1 MNTHNNFVRAND
13 HNLYQRGFNQ
23 NLNGMNT
30 QFQNSNMMHSNTPNQ
45 NEAFQKYNVIP
56 NRGPQYTL
64 INKKNRIICVVNNKG
79 TLKLNNIFK
88 DVSKVQLLS
97 ALKLDTSGNTAGVG
111 GIDASG
117 GFYSLHINEFSGRG
131 KYGDV
136 SGADIRTLDSF
147 ATLDINSDNNYLNQ
161 YNTNR
166 DEVIFDPPLNGL
178 DSLTFSLYDRYG
190 KPEDDLR
197 NIKYEF
203 IIETVS
209 KIRNY

>member
-1 MNTHNNFVRAND
+1 MNTYNNFVRAND
-13 HNLYQRGFNQ
+13 PNLYQRGFNQ

-30 QFQNSNMMHSNTPNQ
+30 QFQNSNMMHSNAPNQ

-56 NRGPQYTL
+56 NKGPQYTL

-97 ALKLDTSGNTAGVG
+97 ALKLDTQGNTTGVG
-111 GIDASG
+111 RIDASG

-136 SGADIRTLDSF
+136 SGAAIKTLDSF
-147 ATLDINSDNNYLNQ
+147 ATLDINSDSNYLNQ

-190 KPEDDLR
+190 NPEDSLR

-203 IIETVS
+203 IVETVS

>member
-13 HNLYQRGFNQ
+13 PNLYQRGFNQ

-56 NRGPQYTL
+56 NRGPQHTL
-64 INKKNRIICVVNNKG
+64 INKKNRVICVVNNKG
-79 TLKLNNIFK
+79 TFKLNNIFK

-147 ATLDINSDNNYLNQ
+147 ATLDINSDSNYLNQ

-166 DEVIFDPPLNGL
+166 DEVTFDPPLNGL

-190 KPEDDLR
+190 NPEDSLR

>member
-1 MNTHNNFVRAND
+1 
-13 HNLYQRGFNQ
+13 
-23 NLNGMNT
+23 MNT
-30 QFQNSNMMHSNTPNQ
+30 QFQNSNMMHSNAPNQ

-147 ATLDINSDNNYLNQ
+147 ATLDINSDNNYLA
-161 YNTNR
+161 
-166 DEVIFDPPLNGL
+166 
-178 DSLTFSLYDRYG
+178 
-190 KPEDDLR
+190 
-197 NIKYEF
+197 
-203 IIETVS
+203 
-209 KIRNY
+209 KI

>member
-13 HNLYQRGFNQ
+13 PNLYQRGFNQ

-30 QFQNSNMMHSNTPNQ
+30 QFQNSNMMHSNAPNQ

-56 NRGPQYTL
+56 NKGPQYTL

-190 KPEDDLR
+190 NPEDSLR

>member
-13 HNLYQRGFNQ
+13 PNLYQRGFNQ

-56 NRGPQYTL
+56 NRGPQHTL
-64 INKKNRIICVVNNKG
+64 INKKNRVICVVNNKG
-79 TLKLNNIFK
+79 TFKLNNIFK

-97 ALKLDTSGNTAGVG
+97 ALKLDTSGNTTGVG

-147 ATLDINSDNNYLNQ
+147 ATLDINSDSNYLNQ

-166 DEVIFDPPLNGL
+166 DEVTFDPPLNGL

-190 KPEDDLR
+190 NPEDSLR

>member
-13 HNLYQRGFNQ
+13 NNLYQRGFNQ

-45 NEAFQKYNVIP
+45 SDVFQKYNVIP

-64 INKKNRIICVVNNKG
+64 INKKNRVICVVDSSG
-79 TLKLNNIFK
+79 IFKLNNIFK

-97 ALKLDTSGNTAGVG
+97 ALKLDTSGNTAGVDG
-111 GIDASG
+111 RDASG

-131 KYGDV
+131 KYGNI
-136 SGADIRTLDSF
+136 SEPDIKILDSF
-147 ATLDINSDNNYLNQ
+147 ATLDINSDSNYLNQ

-166 DEVIFDPPLNGL
+166 DEVTFDPPLNGL

-190 KPEDDLR
+190 KAADTLR

>member
-1 MNTHNNFVRAND
+1 MNTYNNFVRAND
-13 HNLYQRGFNQ
+13 PNLYQRGFNQ

-30 QFQNSNMMHSNTPNQ
+30 QFQNSNMMHSNAPNQ

-56 NRGPQYTL
+56 NKGPQYTL

-166 DEVIFDPPLNGL
+166 DEVTFDPPLNGL

-190 KPEDDLR
+190 NPEDSLR

>member
-13 HNLYQRGFNQ
+13 PNLYQRGFNQ

-56 NRGPQYTL
+56 NRGPQHTL
-64 INKKNRIICVVNNKG
+64 INKKNRVICVVNNKG

-147 ATLDINSDNNYLNQ
+147 ATLDINSDSNYLNQ

-166 DEVIFDPPLNGL
+166 DEVTFDPPLNGL

-190 KPEDDLR
+190 NPEDSLR

>member
-13 HNLYQRGFNQ
+13 NNLYQRGFNQ

-30 QFQNSNMMHSNTPNQ
+30 QFRNSNMMHSNTPNQ
-45 NEAFQKYNVIP
+45 NDAFQKYNVIP
-56 NRGPQYTL
+56 NRGPQHTL
-64 INKKNRIICVVNNKG
+64 INKKNRVICIVDSSG
-79 TLKLNNIFK
+79 IFKLNNIFK

-131 KYGDV
+131 KYGNI
-136 SGADIRTLDSF
+136 SESDIKILDSF
-147 ATLDINSDNNYLNQ
+147 ATLDINSDSNYLNQ

-166 DEVIFDPPLNGL
+166 DEVTFDPPLNGL

-190 KPEDDLR
+190 NPVDSLR

>member
-1 MNTHNNFVRAND
+1 MNTYNNFVRAND
-13 HNLYQRGFNQ
+13 PNLYQRGFNQ

-30 QFQNSNMMHSNTPNQ
+30 QFQNSNMMHSNAPNQ
-45 NEAFQKYNVIP
+45 NEAVQKYNVIP
-56 NRGPQYTL
+56 NKGRQYKL

-136 SGADIRTLDSF
+136 SGAAIKTLDSF
-147 ATLDINSDNNYLNQ
+147 ATLDINSDSNYLNQ

-166 DEVIFDPPLNGL
+166 DEVTFDPPLNGL

-190 KPEDDLR
+190 NPEDSLR

>member
-1 MNTHNNFVRAND
+1 MNTYNNFVRAND
-13 HNLYQRGFNQ
+13 PNLYQRGFNQ

-30 QFQNSNMMHSNTPNQ
+30 QFQNSNMMHSNAPNQ

-56 NRGPQYTL
+56 NKGPQYTL

-147 ATLDINSDNNYLNQ
+147 ATLDINSDSNYLNQ

-190 KPEDDLR
+190 NPEDSLR

>member
-13 HNLYQRGFNQ
+13 NNLYQRGFNQ

-45 NEAFQKYNVIP
+45 NDAFQRYNVIP
-56 NRGPQYTL
+56 NSGHQHTL
-64 INKKNRIICVVNNKG
+64 INKKNRVICVVNNKG
-79 TLKLNNIFK
+79 TFKLNNIFK

-136 SGADIRTLDSF
+136 SGADIKTLDSF
-147 ATLDINSDNNYLNQ
+147 ATLDINSDSNYLNQ

-166 DEVIFDPPLNGL
+166 DEVTFDPPLNGL

-190 KPEDDLR
+190 DPEDGLR

>member
-1 MNTHNNFVRAND
+1 MNTYNNFVRAND
-13 HNLYQRGFNQ
+13 PNLYQRGFNQ

-30 QFQNSNMMHSNTPNQ
+30 QFQNSNMMHSNAPNQ

-56 NRGPQYTL
+56 NKGPQYTL

-136 SGADIRTLDSF
+136 SGAAIKTLDSF
-147 ATLDINSDNNYLNQ
+147 ATLDINSDNNYLNK

-166 DEVIFDPPLNGL
+166 DEVTFDPPLNGL

-190 KPEDDLR
+190 NPEDSLR

>member
-13 HNLYQRGFNQ
+13 PNLYQRGFNQ

-30 QFQNSNMMHSNTPNQ
+30 QFQNSNMMHSNAPNQ

-56 NRGPQYTL
+56 NKGPQYTL

-136 SGADIRTLDSF
+136 SGAAIKTLDSF
-147 ATLDINSDNNYLNQ
+147 ATLDINSDSNYLNQ

-166 DEVIFDPPLNGL
+166 DEVTFDPPLNGL

-190 KPEDDLR
+190 NPEDSLR

>member
-13 HNLYQRGFNQ
+13 PNLYQRGFNQ

-30 QFQNSNMMHSNTPNQ
+30 QFQNSNMMHSNAPNQ

-56 NRGPQYTL
+56 NKGPQYTL

-97 ALKLDTSGNTAGVG
+97 ALKLDTQGITTGVG
-111 GIDASG
+111 RIDASG

-136 SGADIRTLDSF
+136 SGAAIKTLDSF

-166 DEVIFDPPLNGL
+166 DEVTFDPPLNGL

-190 KPEDDLR
+190 KAADNLR

-203 IIETVS
+203 IVETVS

>member
-13 HNLYQRGFNQ
+13 NNLYQRGFNQ

-45 NEAFQKYNVIP
+45 NDAFQRYNVIP
-56 NRGPQYTL
+56 NSGHQHTL
-64 INKKNRIICVVNNKG
+64 INKKNRVICVVNNKG
-79 TLKLNNIFK
+79 TFKLNNIFK

-136 SGADIRTLDSF
+136 SGADIKTLDSF
-147 ATLDINSDNNYLNQ
+147 ATLDINSDSNYLNQ

-166 DEVIFDPPLNGL
+166 DEVTFDPPLNGL

-190 KPEDDLR
+190 KVADTLR

>member
-1 MNTHNNFVRAND
+1 MNTYNNFVRAND
-13 HNLYQRGFNQ
+13 PNLYQRGFNQ

-30 QFQNSNMMHSNTPNQ
+30 QFQNSNMMHSNAPNQ

-56 NRGPQYTL
+56 NKGPQYTL

-147 ATLDINSDNNYLNQ
+147 ATLDINSDSNYLKQ

-166 DEVIFDPPLNGL
+166 DEVTFDPPLNGL

-190 KPEDDLR
+190 NPEDSLR

>member
-1 MNTHNNFVRAND
+1 MNTYNNFVRAND
-13 HNLYQRGFNQ
+13 PNLYQRGFNQ

-45 NEAFQKYNVIP
+45 NDVFQKYNVIP
-56 NRGPQYTL
+56 NSGHQHTL
-64 INKKNRIICVVNNKG
+64 INKKNRVICVVNNKG
-79 TLKLNNIFK
+79 TFKLNNIFK

-136 SGADIRTLDSF
+136 SGAAIKTLDSF
-147 ATLDINSDNNYLNQ
+147 ATLDINSDSNYLNQ

-166 DEVIFDPPLNGL
+166 DEVTFDPPLNGL

-190 KPEDDLR
+190 NPEDSLR

>member
-13 HNLYQRGFNQ
+13 PNLYQRGFNQ

-45 NEAFQKYNVIP
+45 NDAFQKYNVIP

-64 INKKNRIICVVNNKG
+64 INKKNRVICVVNNKG
-79 TLKLNNIFK
+79 TFKLNNIFK

-131 KYGDV
+131 KYGDILN
-136 SGADIRTLDSF
+136 SDIKTLDSF
-147 ATLDINSDNNYLNQ
+147 ATLDINSDSNYLNQ

-166 DEVIFDPPLNGL
+166 DEVTFDPPLNGL
-178 DSLTFSLYDRYG
+178 DSLTFRLYDRYG
-190 KPEDDLR
+190 KAADGLR

>member
-1 MNTHNNFVRAND
+1 MNTYNNFVRAND
-13 HNLYQRGFNQ
+13 PNLYQRGFNQ

-30 QFQNSNMMHSNTPNQ
+30 QFQNSNMMHSNAPNQ

-56 NRGPQYTL
+56 NKGPQYTL

-147 ATLDINSDNNYLNQ
+147 ATLDINSDSNYLNQ

-166 DEVIFDPPLNGL
+166 DEVTFDPPLNGL

-190 KPEDDLR
+190 NPEDSLR

>member
-13 HNLYQRGFNQ
+13 NNLYQRGFNQ

-45 NEAFQKYNVIP
+45 NDAFQRYNVIP
-56 NRGPQYTL
+56 NSGHQHTL
-64 INKKNRIICVVNNKG
+64 INKKNRVICVVNNKG
-79 TLKLNNIFK
+79 KFKLNNIFK

-136 SGADIRTLDSF
+136 SGADIKTLDSF
-147 ATLDINSDNNYLNQ
+147 ATLDINSDSNYLNQ

-166 DEVIFDPPLNGL
+166 DEVTFDPPLNGL

-190 KPEDDLR
+190 DPADDLR

>member
-1 MNTHNNFVRAND
+1 MNTHNNFVKAND

-45 NEAFQKYNVIP
+45 NDAFQKYNVIS
-56 NRGPQYTL
+56 NGGIQHTL
-64 INKKNRIICVVNNKG
+64 INKKKRVICVIDSSG
-79 TLKLNNIFK
+79 TIKLNNIFK
-88 DVSKVQLLS
+88 NVSKVQLLS
-97 ALKLDTSGNTAGVG
+97 ALKLDTSGNTG
-111 GIDASG
+111 GISGADVSG

-131 KYGDV
+131 KYGDILN
-136 SGADIRTLDSF
+136 SDIKTLDSF
-147 ATLDINSDNNYLNQ
+147 ATLDINSDSNYLNQ
-161 YNTNR
+161 YNTNK
-166 DEVIFDPPLNGL
+166 DEVTFDPPLNGL
-178 DSLTFSLYDRYG
+178 DSLTFKLYDRYG
-190 KPEDDLR
+190 NSADSLR